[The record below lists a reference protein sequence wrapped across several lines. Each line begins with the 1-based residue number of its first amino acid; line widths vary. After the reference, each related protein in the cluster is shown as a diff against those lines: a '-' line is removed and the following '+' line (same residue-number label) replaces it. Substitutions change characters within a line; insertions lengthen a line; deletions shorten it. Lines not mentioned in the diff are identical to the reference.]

1 MVVEDNL
8 QMMEDEHDE
17 WSSSYSVSLDL
28 PCGAGQIS
36 NKEVWSYACRLTSF
50 PLSIHRF
57 IDSATLPSTK
67 DIRSPLCDPPQLPQ
81 KNVVAYLN
89 TFLFWNLSY
98 NYILTWCYFEHQF
111 FSILLLISLIPFL
124 LKPHSNI
131 YLLHKITHLQSMF
144 DLYSDSKHPRKNY
157 KCNI

>member
-8 QMMEDEHDE
+8 QMMEDELRKHDE
-17 WSSSYSVSLDL
+17 WSSSYSVTLIVSLDL

-67 DIRSPLCDPPQLPQ
+67 DIRSPLGDPPQLPQ

-89 TFLFWNLSY
+89 TFLFWNLRQ
-98 NYILTWCYFEHQF
+98 NYILTWCYSEH
-111 FSILLLISLIPFL
+111 
-124 LKPHSNI
+124 
-131 YLLHKITHLQSMF
+131 
-144 DLYSDSKHPRKNY
+144 
-157 KCNI
+157 